1 MSLRESVQIRSFFW
15 SVFSPFVWPEKTPYL
30 DSFHAVH
37 LERTNKKL
45 YSFTFYLFYQGLQA
59 HRDPAKANP
68 YEYL

>member
-1 MSLRESVQIRSFFW
+1 MESFIFCA
-15 SVFSPFVWPEKTPYL
+15 VFPYFPVVWPEKTPYL

-45 YSFTFYLFYQGLQA
+45 YSFTFYLSYQGLQA